1 MTLRLLVRIQLLIII
16 LKFMQKIKIFL
27 DVPYFWR
34 TGFQD
39 PASIS
44 MEGILIFNKH
54 LTFLLSLALLF
65 VVWLLVNAIHFF
77 VGLGNRKKSQFVG
90 SKKPEIA
97 WLLVF
102 LLTIPLVLFCD
113 LAEISVTGL
122 ESTAES
128 VPTKPGLL
136 YFEISPEMYGSKTI
150 DRNQV
155 HEICLIILEFRK
167 RGYTDLRIRNSFWTV
182 SRSFWALDY
191 SGKIESFQAHM
202 DLEDQIKNNISSF
215 VFYSALFIFVYT
227 ITPWIVGGG

>member
-1 MTLRLLVRIQLLIII
+1 
-16 LKFMQKIKIFL
+16 MQKIKIFL

-113 LAEISVTGL
+113 LAEICVTDL
-122 ESTAES
+122 DPEHHHPTEREILLAVNPDMYSTIAQD
-128 VPTKPGLL
+128 KDLIR
-136 YFEISPEMYGSKTI
+136 EISWLV
-150 DRNQV
+150 D
-155 HEICLIILEFRK
+155 EFQK
-167 RGYTDLRIRNSFWTV
+167 RGYRDDRIRWAFWHATENFWSLEYSEKV
-182 SRSFWALDY
+182 LSLQEHFDKEDKAIEDAVLLENRSFLFLY
-191 SGKIESFQAHM
+191 V
-202 DLEDQIKNNISSF
+202 LF
-215 VFYSALFIFVYT
+215 VFLFLVV
-227 ITPWIVGGG
+227 PRGARGGR